1 MSDTILE
8 ILIDNSGSMGY
19 MTGYPQHEGKFLIDG
34 LTRMALIKQILAEQ
48 IIPTIDY
55 ANQITIRTFRF
66 NSKKEEGKVVD
77 ELSIP
82 IIFQG
87 AFDKQKILTVI
98 ASLQDPASGGTPIT
112 AAINK
117 AVTNLSKY
125 PNSDRK
131 IIMLTDGEETGE
143 GDYREAAK
151 KAEQL
156 DGIPCKI
163 FIIGLSQDNQSEEK
177 SREIASGGYY
187 NIKTKSFAANEIQR
201 VLAPLKTAILRNTN
215 QNIQTISNSIHPQIQ
230 PAKIKET
237 VEKKIAAVNQQHKQ
251 ATILQLDELENK
263 IQEQVSNSQ
272 KLLEELSSLKELFR
286 VDALLDSGF
295 DATTLTIDSEYSE
308 SIRQRSEKFLHEILC
323 HKYGLNKVRWLN
335 ENGESG
341 KQHDFEILDDIGNI
355 STLVE
360 CKGTSMDKPTFYL
373 TTNEWSHFLKNKEI
387 YQIYR
392 VFNVD
397 GNMNAV
403 CIPNLHLAL
412 LKEQVVPYLQKPE
425 ILKEGR
431 VFLTLNA
438 IQ

>member
-1 MSDTILE
+1 MSDTIIE

-19 MTGYPQHEGKFLIDG
+19 MTGHPQHEGKFLIDG
-34 LTRMALIKQILAEQ
+34 VTRMALIKQILAEQ

-55 ANQITIRTFRF
+55 ANLITIRTFRL
-66 NSKKEEGKVVD
+66 NSKKEKDKVVD

-87 AFDKQKILTVI
+87 AFDKQKIITAI
-98 ASLQDPASGGTPIT
+98 ASLQDPPSGGTPIT
-112 AAINK
+112 AAINL
-117 AVTNLSKY
+117 AVNDLSKH

-131 IIMLTDGEETGE
+131 IIILTDGEETGE

-163 FIIGLSQDNQSEEK
+163 FIIGLSQDNQAEEK

-215 QNIQTISNSIHPQIQ
+215 QNIQTISNSVHSQIQ
-230 PAKIKET
+230 PTKIKET

-251 ATILQLDELENK
+251 ATVLQLDELENK
-263 IQEQVSNSQ
+263 IQEQVSNTQ
-272 KLLEELSSLKELFR
+272 KLLAELSSLKELFR

-323 HKYGLNKVRWLN
+323 DKYGLNKVRWLN

-355 STLVE
+355 SALVE

-397 GNMNAV
+397 GSMNAV

-431 VFLTLNA
+431 VFLTLNI